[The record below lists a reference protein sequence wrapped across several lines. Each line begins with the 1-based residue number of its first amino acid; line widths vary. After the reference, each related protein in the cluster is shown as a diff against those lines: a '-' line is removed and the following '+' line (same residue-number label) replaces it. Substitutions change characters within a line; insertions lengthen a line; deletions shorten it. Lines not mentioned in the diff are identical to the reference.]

1 MASPLRLSLSSFE
14 FKAAEAWYWLE
25 PTAAA
30 MAKLDEIQFSVESMK
45 PASAFNVQ
53 SVWNPESSTPPPSAP
68 IGRSPSSSKA
78 SPYTELETEPPLS
91 TVSIQKTSAWGSN
104 TSIPDL
110 IKAQGERQ
118 KKPKGAP
125 RRPWSGR
132 KVPSSPTLQRR
143 GSQTWSGDDDNKD
156 TPGAFIAVKG
166 AKSVMYDVG
175 SRPLSGRSHPSSSS
189 SSNAGPHNSSHDVFE
204 MMEAANTA
212 RPTHGESATEGEDNA
227 LEEFLRSQPNGHKH
241 ELSKLSAAYADE
253 RNVTPPPPPPC
264 ASPDLEKLINGG
276 LDEEDYYYTDRDHP
290 EVEGH
295 KEEDRDSGELYIHVT
310 QPSYV
315 PPQLLRRPTPEPL
328 KLSMTIPDAEGEEDY
343 STDED
348 RSSGAPSPQLSPD
361 IEVQSVTSEVSAQLT
376 AQYITSQQNSPSHT
390 HPLTPQGVDSTLT
403 QDRGDEWDH
412 HEIDASVGKSRKGRQ
427 SVKFVEERNV
437 TFDITPRDCA
447 STHKPS
453 PPSVSRVQRPRSA
466 LKSPGVRKSIV
477 QKKRPSSAGYK
488 GSSQLAHG
496 NSYSSGRLNHRDD
509 EGGSNEESDEEQ
521 NVTNDELMDAINNNA
536 ISQLL
541 DNLTKPRSKKEVETM
556 MSQLAVSEANKATT
570 DATKATQ
577 EVPQSHIVRTVQVS
591 SSSPKQNYY
600 EKAILAKKKSM
611 YHRQNTPTRMLT
623 TKVIEFGDE
632 GPSMETKEV
641 SYFQVVTPPSQV
653 KVSRPTS
660 SRGPRRGWEEPGASE
675 GTHVNRPTMGKK
687 SFVEQ
692 QIARPTSRIGSYQDL
707 EDSDPL
713 ELDKRSP
720 RSAASQRAR
729 PRSAVLKAKSQ
740 VSPHSCARTKSP
752 NRTKPRPH
760 SSFVNSNPPKKPVRR
775 SSSPSAQVHSNS
787 SRALVP
793 TVRKSK
799 AEVQRNREAFRAL
812 KDGSLKKTKTYGKQ
826 IVAVDDRSPVRTVST
841 GKEQQDGGKG
851 SDSDSIDE
859 YPKSMREEEVF
870 SLHRHLTKS
879 GVKISFKT
887 LKRGLVAPNEKNAND
902 CLDQLPSN
910 VSLNLLSKPEAWLGE
925 TYRNYQIAENA
936 LSKYT

>member
-1 MASPLRLSLSSFE
+1 MKELESKEQQLERENWKLRTKIQLESEIRSTEQKKKAETRRSVFIPWVTSGKQDRGGTSSFE
-14 FKAAEAWYWLE
+14 DNSTGELGINTTLQAGEEPPDDEFANILKKIADYLYDEAKIDSLAGQLGILQGDIQRALMTNVKTNRVTSDGTRHMLRQWRRGVSREDERIQLGNALRAAKLVNIADREEPPDDEFANILKKIADYLYDEAKIDSLAGQLGILQGDIQRALMTNVKTNRVTSDGTRHMLRQWRRGVSREDERIQLRNALRAAKLVNIADRYLKEDRTKGHTDTQVPQEATAGNDHTPRDGHTGHMASITQEDLTDGSRSQHPDKSLKRNTENLYASEDVSSGEVHAGEYIGEQSSSHEIQVLSKDMSEIAPLVSFGGKPNDKSTVRGSENLDASEVTYEDVSSEGSSCCCWWKFSRLWHHLCRSPLDPFNVELYWLE

-53 SVWNPESSTPPPSAP
+53 SVWSPASSTPPPSSP

-143 GSQTWSGDDDNKD
+143 GSQTGSGDDANKD

-175 SRPLSGRSHPSSSS
+175 SRPPSGRSHPSSSS
-189 SSNAGPHNSSHDVFE
+189 SSTAGPHNSSHDVFE

-276 LDEEDYYYTDRDHP
+276 LDEEDYYYADRDHP

-376 AQYITSQQNSPSHT
+376 AQYITSQRDSPSHT
-390 HPLTPQGVDSTLT
+390 HPLTPQGVDSTIT
-403 QDRGDEWDH
+403 QDRVDEWDH
-412 HEIDASVGKSRKGRQ
+412 REIDASAGKSRKGRQ
-427 SVKFVEERNV
+427 S
-437 TFDITPRDCA
+437 
-447 STHKPS
+447 S
-453 PPSVSRVQRPRSA
+453 
-466 LKSPGVRKSIV
+466 
-477 QKKRPSSAGYK
+477 
-488 GSSQLAHG
+488 
-496 NSYSSGRLNHRDD
+496 
-509 EGGSNEESDEEQ
+509 
-521 NVTNDELMDAINNNA
+521 
-536 ISQLL
+536 
-541 DNLTKPRSKKEVETM
+541 
-556 MSQLAVSEANKATT
+556 
-570 DATKATQ
+570 
-577 EVPQSHIVRTVQVS
+577 
-591 SSSPKQNYY
+591 
-600 EKAILAKKKSM
+600 
-611 YHRQNTPTRMLT
+611 
-623 TKVIEFGDE
+623 
-632 GPSMETKEV
+632 
-641 SYFQVVTPPSQV
+641 
-653 KVSRPTS
+653 
-660 SRGPRRGWEEPGASE
+660 
-675 GTHVNRPTMGKK
+675 
-687 SFVEQ
+687 
-692 QIARPTSRIGSYQDL
+692 
-707 EDSDPL
+707 
-713 ELDKRSP
+713 
-720 RSAASQRAR
+720 
-729 PRSAVLKAKSQ
+729 
-740 VSPHSCARTKSP
+740 
-752 NRTKPRPH
+752 
-760 SSFVNSNPPKKPVRR
+760 
-775 SSSPSAQVHSNS
+775 
-787 SRALVP
+787 
-793 TVRKSK
+793 
-799 AEVQRNREAFRAL
+799 
-812 KDGSLKKTKTYGKQ
+812 
-826 IVAVDDRSPVRTVST
+826 
-841 GKEQQDGGKG
+841 
-851 SDSDSIDE
+851 
-859 YPKSMREEEVF
+859 
-870 SLHRHLTKS
+870 
-879 GVKISFKT
+879 
-887 LKRGLVAPNEKNAND
+887 
-902 CLDQLPSN
+902 
-910 VSLNLLSKPEAWLGE
+910 
-925 TYRNYQIAENA
+925 
-936 LSKYT
+936 